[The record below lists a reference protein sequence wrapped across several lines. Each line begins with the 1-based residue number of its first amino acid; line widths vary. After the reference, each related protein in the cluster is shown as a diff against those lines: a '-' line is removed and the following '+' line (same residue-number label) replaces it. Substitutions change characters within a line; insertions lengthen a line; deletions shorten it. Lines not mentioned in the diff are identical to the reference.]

1 MRRTEFRPLWRG
13 FAVAV
18 IVLGVVSAE
27 ADAQGKKDRGR
38 AAAAAVAEVTFSVNV
53 GLERDIR
60 AFYAERPARG
70 VEALPPGIRRNLARG
85 KPLPPGIA
93 KRAAPPELVSS
104 LRLPHGYE
112 LVEVG
117 LDVLVVEVATAVIHD
132 VLTDVIR

>member
-1 MRRTEFRPLWRG
+1 MTKIELRPLWRG
-13 FAVAV
+13 FAIAV
-18 IVLGVVSAE
+18 IVVGVVSAE

-38 AAAAAVAEVTFSVNV
+38 AAAVAEVTFSVNV
-53 GLERDIR
+53 DLERDIR

-93 KRAAPPELVSS
+93 KRTAPPELVSS